1 MSNLNLIRRDDVDL
15 DITFTDKDG
24 EPINLTGCTV
34 YFTMK
39 KKKTDLD
46 DDAIIAVEVT
56 AHSDP
61 TAGETRVSLT
71 NVQTDVTP
79 RYYFYDVQ
87 IKDTDDKIISSSV
100 GQIRILQDVTIR
112 TDDAS

>member
-1 MSNLNLIRRDDVDL
+1 MSNLSLIRRDDVDL

-24 EPINLTGCTV
+24 EPINISNATV

-39 KKKTDLD
+39 RKKTDSD
-46 DDAIIAVEVT
+46 DDAVLAIEVT
-56 AHSDP
+56 SHSNP

-71 NVQTDVTP
+71 NTETDLPP

-87 IKDTDDKIISSSV
+87 IKDSDDKIISSSV
-100 GQIRILQDVTIR
+100 GQIKILQDVTIR